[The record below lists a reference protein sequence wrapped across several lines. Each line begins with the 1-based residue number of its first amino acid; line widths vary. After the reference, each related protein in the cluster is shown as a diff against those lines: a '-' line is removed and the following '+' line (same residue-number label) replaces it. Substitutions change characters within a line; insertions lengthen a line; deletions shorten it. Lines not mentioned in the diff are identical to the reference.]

1 LANGIVCIVHPLITL
16 SIHSQAI
23 QRIILTG
30 SLYTKIAID
39 RVGHRSHIAYIVIA
53 IAHDR
58 RGKIRS
64 PFVTDGQ
71 HPTIKVIGITVGAVW
86 IGDLGQFACGV
97 VGTGNIARQITK
109 SIDPLILSAAIEFDI
124 GKIDIRNAGG
134 TDRTD

>member
-1 LANGIVCIVHPLITL
+1 M
-16 SIHSQAI
+16 
-23 QRIILTG
+23 
-30 SLYTKIAID
+30 
-39 RVGHRSHIAYIVIA
+39 
-53 IAHDR
+53 
-58 RGKIRS
+58 
-64 PFVTDGQ
+64 
-71 HPTIKVIGITVGAVW
+71 VIGITVGAVW

>member
-1 LANGIVCIVHPLITL
+1 MAQHHARERRFVE
-16 SIHSQAI
+16 
-23 QRIILTG
+23 R
-30 SLYTKIAID
+30 
-39 RVGHRSHIAYIVIA
+39 HIAYIVIA

-71 HPTIKVIGITVGAVW
+71 HSTIKVIGITVGAVW